1 MSATTS
7 RRRMKALP
15 LGLMATAA
23 LLLTACGG
31 SGGAA
36 SAEVDLGGG
45 PATAG
50 TVKAGALDGMN
61 MTFASWGGIYQDGQM
76 AAAVTPFGEE
86 SGARVLSDGPME
98 YAKVQAQVE
107 SNNVTWD
114 VVDTDSNWALGQC
127 GKLLQKLDYTII
139 DKSSIPE
146 GLASDCSVPAVQ
158 YANVVV
164 YNKDKFSD
172 GPKTWADFFDTKKFP
187 GKRAVQGND
196 AGAGIFEGALIAD
209 GVAPED
215 LYPLDIDRALRKL
228 DTIKGSLVYWMTGAQ
243 SQQMLEA
250 QEVDMA
256 VIWSGR
262 AFGAVENGAPFEPA
276 WDTGVVNMDVLSVPA
291 GAKNPK
297 ASMALI
303 NYYLG
308 KEQQEKLSVET
319 SYSPAHV
326 DAKPQVNENGRKFL
340 VTEPEIAER
349 TLVSDFAWWGENYA
363 GVLEKFTAWVAK

>member
-1 MSATTS
+1 MSANT
-7 RRRMKALP
+7 RHRQKALP
-15 LGLMATAA
+15 LGLAATAV
-23 LLLTACGG
+23 LLLAGCGG
-31 SGGAA
+31 AGGAA
-36 SAEVDLGGG
+36 PAEIDLGSG

-50 TVKAGALDGMN
+50 TVKAGALEGVD
-61 MTFASWGGIYQDGQM
+61 MTFASYGGIYQDGQM
-76 AAAVTPFGEE
+76 AAAVTPFSKE

-114 VVDTDSNWALGQC
+114 VVDTDSNWAAGQC

-139 DKSSIPE
+139 DKTNIPK
-146 GLASDCSVPAVQ
+146 GLASDCYVPAMQ
-158 YANVVV
+158 YANVMV
-164 YNKDKFSD
+164 YNKDKFSNA
-172 GPKTWADFFDTKKFP
+172 PTTWADFFDTKKYP

-196 AGAGIFEGALIAD
+196 AGAGLFEGALIAD
-209 GVAPED
+209 GVAPKD
-215 LYPLDIDRALRKL
+215 LYPLDIDRALKKL
-228 DTIKGSLVYWMTGAQ
+228 DTIKDSLVYWTTGAQ

-250 QEVDMA
+250 KEVDMA
-256 VIWSGR
+256 VVWSGR

-276 WDTGVVNMDVLSVPA
+276 WNTGVVVMDVLGVPA

-308 KEQQEKLSVET
+308 KEQQEKLTVET

-326 DAKPQVNENGRKFL
+326 EAKPQVNENGRKFL
-340 VTEPEIAER
+340 ITEPEIADK
-349 TLVSDFAWWGENYA
+349 TLVSDFAWWGENYTD
-363 GVLEKFTAWVAK
+363 VLGKYTAWVSQ